1 MPDFFSFINSVLWGS
16 VMIYLL
22 FGAGCWFT
30 FRTGF
35 VQFRYIRQF
44 GKSLKNSIHPQPG
57 GLTSFQSLCTS
68 LAARVGSGNLAGV
81 ALAITA
87 GGPGAVFWMWVAAFI
102 GMATSFAECSLAQ
115 LYKERDANGQFRGGP
130 AWYMARGL
138 GMRWMGVLFAV
149 FLLIAYGII
158 FSGVQAN
165 AVARALSFSF
175 DFPPLVTGIILA
187 VFAMLAITRGL
198 HGVARLMQGF
208 VPLMAIIWVLTS
220 LVICVMNIGQLPH
233 VIWSIFESAF
243 GWQEAAGGAA
253 GYTLSQAITNGF
265 QRSMFSNE
273 AGMGSTPNAAAAA
286 ASWPPHPAA
295 QGIVQMIGIFI
306 DTLVICTASAMLIL
320 LAGNGTTYMPLEGI
334 QLIQKAMRVL
344 MGSWG
349 AEFVTLVVILFA
361 FSSIVANYIYA
372 ENNLFFLRLNTPKA
386 IWCLRICTFATVIGG
401 TLLSLPLM
409 WQLADIIMAC
419 MAITNLTAIL
429 LLSPVVHTIASDYL
443 RQRKL
448 GVRPVFDPLRY
459 PEIGRQLSPD
469 AWDDVSQESSQL
481 SINSFSF
488 FAKVGINFLQGLDM
502 LILISPAKTLDY
514 QSPLTTT
521 RYTLPELLDNSQQ
534 LIHEA
539 RKLTPPQISSLM
551 RISDKLAGINAARFH
566 DWQPDFTPEN
576 ARQAILAFKGDVYTG
591 LQAETFSED
600 DFDFAQQ
607 HLRMLSGLYGVL
619 RPLDLMQPYRLE
631 MGIRLENARGKDLY
645 QFWGDIIT
653 NKLNEALAAQ
663 GDNVVINLASDEY
676 FKSVKPK
683 KLNAEIIKPVFL
695 DEKNG
700 KFKIISFYAKK
711 ARGLMSRFIIEN
723 RLTKPEQLTG
733 FNSEGY
739 FFDEASSSNGEL
751 VFKRYEQR

>member
-1 MPDFFSFINSVLWGS
+1 MDGMLSQDEINAL
-16 VMIYLL
+16 
-22 FGAGCWFT
+22 
-30 FRTGF
+30 
-35 VQFRYIRQF
+35 
-44 GKSLKNSIHPQPG
+44 
-57 GLTSFQSLCTS
+57 
-68 LAARVGSGNLAGV
+68 LAGMD
-81 ALAITA
+81 TSGGDA
-87 GGPGAVFWMWVAAFI
+87 GGDAPADAPAADDASAAPVGGGSIDESLLTDSEKDAIGEVANI
-102 GMATSFAECSLAQ
+102 SMGSSATTLYSLVNQKVNITTPQVELANWEHVIDN
-115 LYKERDANGQFRGGP
+115 YERPCGVEFYSKERDVNGQFRGGP

-138 GMRWMGVLFAV
+138 GMRWMGVLFAL

-187 VFAMLAITRGL
+187 VFALLAITRGL

-372 ENNLFFLRLNTPKA
+372 ENNLFFLRLNNPKA

-401 TLLSLPLM
+401 TLLSFPLM

-469 AWDDVSQESSQL
+469 AWDDVSQE
-481 SINSFSF
+481 
-488 FAKVGINFLQGLDM
+488 
-502 LILISPAKTLDY
+502 
-514 QSPLTTT
+514 
-521 RYTLPELLDNSQQ
+521 
-534 LIHEA
+534 
-539 RKLTPPQISSLM
+539 
-551 RISDKLAGINAARFH
+551 
-566 DWQPDFTPEN
+566 
-576 ARQAILAFKGDVYTG
+576 
-591 LQAETFSED
+591 
-600 DFDFAQQ
+600 
-607 HLRMLSGLYGVL
+607 
-619 RPLDLMQPYRLE
+619 
-631 MGIRLENARGKDLY
+631 
-645 QFWGDIIT
+645 
-653 NKLNEALAAQ
+653 
-663 GDNVVINLASDEY
+663 
-676 FKSVKPK
+676 
-683 KLNAEIIKPVFL
+683 
-695 DEKNG
+695 
-700 KFKIISFYAKK
+700 
-711 ARGLMSRFIIEN
+711 
-723 RLTKPEQLTG
+723 
-733 FNSEGY
+733 
-739 FFDEASSSNGEL
+739 
-751 VFKRYEQR
+751 

>member
-115 LYKERDANGQFRGGP
+115 LYKERDVNGQFRGGP

-187 VFAMLAITRGL
+187 VFALLAITRGL

-220 LVICVMNIGQLPH
+220 LVICVINIGQLPH

-273 AGMGSTPNAAAAA
+273 VGMGSTPNAAAAA

-295 QGIVQMIGIFI
+295 
-306 DTLVICTASAMLIL
+306 
-320 LAGNGTTYMPLEGI
+320 
-334 QLIQKAMRVL
+334 
-344 MGSWG
+344 
-349 AEFVTLVVILFA
+349 
-361 FSSIVANYIYA
+361 
-372 ENNLFFLRLNTPKA
+372 
-386 IWCLRICTFATVIGG
+386 
-401 TLLSLPLM
+401 
-409 WQLADIIMAC
+409 
-419 MAITNLTAIL
+419 
-429 LLSPVVHTIASDYL
+429 
-443 RQRKL
+443 
-448 GVRPVFDPLRY
+448 
-459 PEIGRQLSPD
+459 
-469 AWDDVSQESSQL
+469 
-481 SINSFSF
+481 
-488 FAKVGINFLQGLDM
+488 
-502 LILISPAKTLDY
+502 
-514 QSPLTTT
+514 
-521 RYTLPELLDNSQQ
+521 
-534 LIHEA
+534 
-539 RKLTPPQISSLM
+539 
-551 RISDKLAGINAARFH
+551 
-566 DWQPDFTPEN
+566 
-576 ARQAILAFKGDVYTG
+576 
-591 LQAETFSED
+591 
-600 DFDFAQQ
+600 
-607 HLRMLSGLYGVL
+607 
-619 RPLDLMQPYRLE
+619 
-631 MGIRLENARGKDLY
+631 
-645 QFWGDIIT
+645 
-653 NKLNEALAAQ
+653 
-663 GDNVVINLASDEY
+663 
-676 FKSVKPK
+676 
-683 KLNAEIIKPVFL
+683 
-695 DEKNG
+695 
-700 KFKIISFYAKK
+700 
-711 ARGLMSRFIIEN
+711 
-723 RLTKPEQLTG
+723 
-733 FNSEGY
+733 
-739 FFDEASSSNGEL
+739 
-751 VFKRYEQR
+751 

>member
-1 MPDFFSFINSVLWGS
+1 MVYGARAGDALDGRSV
-16 VMIYLL
+16 
-22 FGAGCWFT
+22 
-30 FRTGF
+30 R
-35 VQFRYIRQF
+35 R
-44 GKSLKNSIHPQPG
+44 
-57 GLTSFQSLCTS
+57 
-68 LAARVGSGNLAGV
+68 
-81 ALAITA
+81 
-87 GGPGAVFWMWVAAFI
+87 
-102 GMATSFAECSLAQ
+102 
-115 LYKERDANGQFRGGP
+115 
-130 AWYMARGL
+130 
-138 GMRWMGVLFAV
+138 LFAHRLRHN
-149 FLLIAYGII
+149 FQRS
-158 FSGVQAN
+158 SGERRCAS
-165 AVARALSFSF
+165 LSFSF

-208 VPLMAIIWVLTS
+208 VPLMAIIWVLTC

-372 ENNLFFLRLNTPKA
+372 ENNLFFLRLNNPKA

-469 AWDDVSQESSQL
+469 AWDDVSQE
-481 SINSFSF
+481 
-488 FAKVGINFLQGLDM
+488 
-502 LILISPAKTLDY
+502 
-514 QSPLTTT
+514 
-521 RYTLPELLDNSQQ
+521 
-534 LIHEA
+534 
-539 RKLTPPQISSLM
+539 
-551 RISDKLAGINAARFH
+551 
-566 DWQPDFTPEN
+566 
-576 ARQAILAFKGDVYTG
+576 
-591 LQAETFSED
+591 
-600 DFDFAQQ
+600 
-607 HLRMLSGLYGVL
+607 
-619 RPLDLMQPYRLE
+619 
-631 MGIRLENARGKDLY
+631 
-645 QFWGDIIT
+645 
-653 NKLNEALAAQ
+653 
-663 GDNVVINLASDEY
+663 
-676 FKSVKPK
+676 
-683 KLNAEIIKPVFL
+683 
-695 DEKNG
+695 
-700 KFKIISFYAKK
+700 
-711 ARGLMSRFIIEN
+711 
-723 RLTKPEQLTG
+723 
-733 FNSEGY
+733 
-739 FFDEASSSNGEL
+739 
-751 VFKRYEQR
+751 

>member
-87 GGPGAVFWMWVAAFI
+87 GGPGAVF
-102 GMATSFAECSLAQ
+102 
-115 LYKERDANGQFRGGP
+115 
-130 AWYMARGL
+130 
-138 GMRWMGVLFAV
+138 
-149 FLLIAYGII
+149 LLIAYGII

-187 VFAMLAITRGL
+187 VFALLAITRGL
-198 HGVARLMQGF
+198 HGVARFMQGF

-220 LVICVMNIGQLPH
+220 LVICVINIGQLPH

-320 LAGNGTTYMPLEGI
+320 LAGNDTTYMPLEGI

-372 ENNLFFLRLNTPKA
+372 ENNLFFLRLNNPKA

-459 PEIGRQLSPD
+459 PDIGRQLSPD
-469 AWDDVSQESSQL
+469 AWDDVSQE
-481 SINSFSF
+481 
-488 FAKVGINFLQGLDM
+488 
-502 LILISPAKTLDY
+502 
-514 QSPLTTT
+514 
-521 RYTLPELLDNSQQ
+521 
-534 LIHEA
+534 
-539 RKLTPPQISSLM
+539 
-551 RISDKLAGINAARFH
+551 
-566 DWQPDFTPEN
+566 
-576 ARQAILAFKGDVYTG
+576 
-591 LQAETFSED
+591 
-600 DFDFAQQ
+600 
-607 HLRMLSGLYGVL
+607 
-619 RPLDLMQPYRLE
+619 
-631 MGIRLENARGKDLY
+631 
-645 QFWGDIIT
+645 
-653 NKLNEALAAQ
+653 
-663 GDNVVINLASDEY
+663 
-676 FKSVKPK
+676 
-683 KLNAEIIKPVFL
+683 
-695 DEKNG
+695 
-700 KFKIISFYAKK
+700 
-711 ARGLMSRFIIEN
+711 
-723 RLTKPEQLTG
+723 
-733 FNSEGY
+733 
-739 FFDEASSSNGEL
+739 
-751 VFKRYEQR
+751 

>member
-1 MPDFFSFINSVLWGS
+1 MVYGARAGDALDGRSVRPL
-16 VMIYLL
+16 
-22 FGAGCWFT
+22 
-30 FRTGF
+30 
-35 VQFRYIRQF
+35 
-44 GKSLKNSIHPQPG
+44 
-57 GLTSFQSLCTS
+57 
-68 LAARVGSGNLAGV
+68 
-81 ALAITA
+81 
-87 GGPGAVFWMWVAAFI
+87 
-102 GMATSFAECSLAQ
+102 
-115 LYKERDANGQFRGGP
+115 
-130 AWYMARGL
+130 
-138 GMRWMGVLFAV
+138 
-149 FLLIAYGII
+149 LLIAYGII

-187 VFAMLAITRGL
+187 VFALLAITRGL

-372 ENNLFFLRLNTPKA
+372 ENNLFFLRLNNPKA

-469 AWDDVSQESSQL
+469 AWDDVSQE
-481 SINSFSF
+481 
-488 FAKVGINFLQGLDM
+488 
-502 LILISPAKTLDY
+502 
-514 QSPLTTT
+514 
-521 RYTLPELLDNSQQ
+521 
-534 LIHEA
+534 
-539 RKLTPPQISSLM
+539 
-551 RISDKLAGINAARFH
+551 
-566 DWQPDFTPEN
+566 
-576 ARQAILAFKGDVYTG
+576 
-591 LQAETFSED
+591 
-600 DFDFAQQ
+600 
-607 HLRMLSGLYGVL
+607 
-619 RPLDLMQPYRLE
+619 
-631 MGIRLENARGKDLY
+631 
-645 QFWGDIIT
+645 
-653 NKLNEALAAQ
+653 
-663 GDNVVINLASDEY
+663 
-676 FKSVKPK
+676 
-683 KLNAEIIKPVFL
+683 
-695 DEKNG
+695 
-700 KFKIISFYAKK
+700 
-711 ARGLMSRFIIEN
+711 
-723 RLTKPEQLTG
+723 
-733 FNSEGY
+733 
-739 FFDEASSSNGEL
+739 
-751 VFKRYEQR
+751 

>member
-158 FSGVQAN
+158 FSGIQAN

-187 VFAMLAITRGL
+187 VFALLAITRGL

-243 GWQEAAGGAA
+243 GWQE
-253 GYTLSQAITNGF
+253 
-265 QRSMFSNE
+265 
-273 AGMGSTPNAAAAA
+273 AAA

-372 ENNLFFLRLNTPKA
+372 ENNLFFLRLNNPKA

-459 PEIGRQLSPD
+459 PDIGRQLSPD
-469 AWDDVSQESSQL
+469 AWDDVSQE
-481 SINSFSF
+481 
-488 FAKVGINFLQGLDM
+488 
-502 LILISPAKTLDY
+502 
-514 QSPLTTT
+514 
-521 RYTLPELLDNSQQ
+521 
-534 LIHEA
+534 
-539 RKLTPPQISSLM
+539 
-551 RISDKLAGINAARFH
+551 
-566 DWQPDFTPEN
+566 
-576 ARQAILAFKGDVYTG
+576 
-591 LQAETFSED
+591 
-600 DFDFAQQ
+600 
-607 HLRMLSGLYGVL
+607 
-619 RPLDLMQPYRLE
+619 
-631 MGIRLENARGKDLY
+631 
-645 QFWGDIIT
+645 
-653 NKLNEALAAQ
+653 
-663 GDNVVINLASDEY
+663 
-676 FKSVKPK
+676 
-683 KLNAEIIKPVFL
+683 
-695 DEKNG
+695 
-700 KFKIISFYAKK
+700 
-711 ARGLMSRFIIEN
+711 
-723 RLTKPEQLTG
+723 
-733 FNSEGY
+733 
-739 FFDEASSSNGEL
+739 
-751 VFKRYEQR
+751 

>member
-102 GMATSFAECSLAQ
+102 GMATSFA
-115 LYKERDANGQFRGGP
+115 
-130 AWYMARGL
+130 
-138 GMRWMGVLFAV
+138 V

-187 VFAMLAITRGL
+187 VFALLAITRGL

-344 MGSWG
+344 MGTWG

-372 ENNLFFLRLNTPKA
+372 ENNLFFLRLNNPKA

-459 PEIGRQLSPD
+459 PDIGRQLSPD
-469 AWDDVSQESSQL
+469 AWDDVSQE
-481 SINSFSF
+481 
-488 FAKVGINFLQGLDM
+488 
-502 LILISPAKTLDY
+502 
-514 QSPLTTT
+514 
-521 RYTLPELLDNSQQ
+521 
-534 LIHEA
+534 
-539 RKLTPPQISSLM
+539 
-551 RISDKLAGINAARFH
+551 
-566 DWQPDFTPEN
+566 
-576 ARQAILAFKGDVYTG
+576 
-591 LQAETFSED
+591 
-600 DFDFAQQ
+600 
-607 HLRMLSGLYGVL
+607 
-619 RPLDLMQPYRLE
+619 
-631 MGIRLENARGKDLY
+631 
-645 QFWGDIIT
+645 
-653 NKLNEALAAQ
+653 
-663 GDNVVINLASDEY
+663 
-676 FKSVKPK
+676 
-683 KLNAEIIKPVFL
+683 
-695 DEKNG
+695 
-700 KFKIISFYAKK
+700 
-711 ARGLMSRFIIEN
+711 
-723 RLTKPEQLTG
+723 
-733 FNSEGY
+733 
-739 FFDEASSSNGEL
+739 
-751 VFKRYEQR
+751 